1 MAKEARLVKQER
13 LRGRKTI
20 GVLFSR
26 GNSFVQFPFRVTWI
40 LSDAPQEKAAQTG
53 VVVPKRN
60 FKRAV
65 KRNLLKRRIR
75 EAYRKNKHPFYEAL
89 GKRNIRVKLM
99 IVYTARE
106 ALEYKE
112 IEQKINVTLQKL
124 INGYDTGKGRST
136 PKTTEPRT

>member
-1 MAKEARLVKQER
+1 MKDARLTKQER

-20 GVLFSR
+20 GLLFDR
-26 GNSFVQFPFRVTWI
+26 GNSFVQFPFRVTWM
-40 LSDAPQEKAAQTG
+40 LSDSPQDREAQAG

-75 EAYRKNKHPFYEAL
+75 EAYRKNKHPFYDAL
-89 GKRNIRVKLM
+89 AERNIGVKLM

-106 ALEYKE
+106 TLEYKE

-124 INGYDTGKGRST
+124 IKGYDSGKGRISSR
-136 PKTTEPRT
+136 KTEPGT